1 MHEPTALVVPVNAD
15 PVSLQ
20 QTISVLRSHK
30 IRFNSCDSTRSA
42 LALAKASSPLF
53 VLVQGGVA
61 GMPLISAVERLATAA
76 GPRVAL
82 LVMADNLTE
91 SDEHRLFSAGARD
104 VLNAPISPTR
114 LRMRILS
121 MRRGAIGEMQSSPR
135 ITCGDL
141 VIHAGRREVWIGE
154 REISLTRSEFD
165 LLLAL
170 ARDPRRVVTRD
181 ELVRSIGRGSTS
193 KTVESHLSRLR
204 KKLSARGGT
213 RLIEPVRGVGYRLG
227 TMVSAQQ
234 VS

>member
-1 MHEPTALVVPVNAD
+1 M
-15 PVSLQ
+15 
-20 QTISVLRSHK
+20 
-30 IRFNSCDSTRSA
+30 
-42 LALAKASSPLF
+42 
-53 VLVQGGVA
+53 
-61 GMPLISAVERLATAA
+61 
-76 GPRVAL
+76 
-82 LVMADNLTE
+82 
-91 SDEHRLFSAGARD
+91 
-104 VLNAPISPTR
+104 
-114 LRMRILS
+114 
-121 MRRGAIGEMQSSPR
+121 
-135 ITCGDL
+135 
-141 VIHAGRREVWIGE
+141 IHAGRREVWIGE